1 MTPAADPSGH
11 GSPARTHDLVHD
23 AALRWPDRPALIEG
37 ATVLSYSQLDRRAE
51 DLARALVA
59 RGAAGDM
66 TIGVGAP
73 RSAEHV
79 IAALAVWKAGG
90 VYVPLATDLPPARIA
105 DMLGI
110 AGVRLTVGPGLTI
123 SEVADPP
130 VDQPLAGLPPAPE
143 SEDGAVACVYFT
155 SGSTGRPK
163 AVALTHAGIV
173 NEALWS
179 HDAFSIRPEDR
190 SGWLASPGF
199 AISRWELWTPLTAG
213 AAIAVSEEGAVREPG
228 ALRDW
233 LLDQGVTWSIVVT
246 GLAERL
252 FGVPWPANCPLRL
265 LVTGGEQLRVW
276 PRGLPFDVVNSYGV
290 TEASS
295 VRLAARL
302 DPFEGSAF
310 EGSTFEG
317 SRSTGPLPSVGRPIR
332 GTRVHVLDDALAPVP
347 DGEVGELF
355 IGGVGLARGYLGD
368 PEQTARRFVPDPFH
382 GGGRRLYRTGDL
394 VRVDEKGQVE
404 FVRRL
409 NDDPKVNG
417 VRVDLA
423 AVEAALLASPGVTG
437 AAAAIRVHDGERPRL
452 VGYLVADDDR
462 PAPDEVIDAVA
473 RRLPPQMVPGVLVRL
488 PSLPLLSSGKVDRGR
503 LPEPTA
509 DIVFRGRPAT
519 ARDETE
525 QQVIDVFREVLGRSD
540 IGAHDDFF
548 GLGGDSMGVARVR
561 QSLLERHGIDVPYTL
576 IFRQRTPRR
585 ICTAAS
591 DGGEEPR

>member
-1 MTPAADPSGH
+1 MTAAADPPGP
-11 GSPARTHDLVHD
+11 GRPARTHDLVRD

-37 ATVLSYSQLDRRAE
+37 DTVLSFRQLDRRAA
-51 DLARALVA
+51 DLAQALLA
-59 RGAAGDM
+59 RGAVRDM

-105 DMLGI
+105 EMLRI
-110 AGVRLTVGPGLTI
+110 AGVRLTVGPGPTI

-130 VDQPLAGLPPAPE
+130 VDRPLAGLPPAPE
-143 SEDGAVACVYFT
+143 GEDGAVACVYFT
-155 SGSTGRPK
+155 SGSTGSPK

-173 NEALWS
+173 NEARWS

-213 AAIAVSEEGAVREPG
+213 AAIAVSGEGHLREPE

-252 FGVPWPANCPLRL
+252 FGVPWPAGCPLRL

-276 PRGLPFDVVNSYGV
+276 PRGLPFEVVNSYGV

-302 DPFEGSAF
+302 GPSQ
-310 EGSTFEG
+310 GSTG
-317 SRSTGPLPSVGRPIR
+317 RLPSVGRPIR

-394 VRVDEKGQVE
+394 VRVDERGRVE

-409 NDDPKVNG
+409 NDDPKVGG

-423 AVEAALLASPGVTG
+423 AVEAALLAAPGVTG
-437 AAAAIRVHDGERPRL
+437 AAASIRVHDGERPRL
-452 VGYLVADDDR
+452 VGYLVTDDDR

-509 DIVFRGRPAT
+509 DIVFRGRRAA
-519 ARDETE
+519 ARDERE
-525 QQVIDVFREVLGRSD
+525 QRVIDVFREVLGRAD

>member
-1 MTPAADPSGH
+1 MTAAADPPGH
-11 GSPARTHDLVHD
+11 GRPAHTHDLVRD
-23 AALRWPDRPALIEG
+23 AARRWPDRPALIEG
-37 ATVLSYSQLDRRAE
+37 DTVLTHRQLDRRAE

-59 RGAAGDM
+59 RGAGGDM
-66 TIGVGAP
+66 TIGVGVP

-105 DMLGI
+105 DMLGV

-130 VDQPLAGLPPAPE
+130 VDPPLAGLPPAPE
-143 SEDGAVACVYFT
+143 GEDGAVACVYFT

-252 FGVPWPANCPLRL
+252 FGVPWPADCPLRL

-276 PRGLPFDVVNSYGV
+276 PRGLPFEVVNSYGV

-302 DPFEGSAF
+302 DSF
-310 EGSTFEG
+310 EGSTEG
-317 SRSTGPLPSVGRPIR
+317 LPSVGRPIR

-394 VRVDEKGQVE
+394 VRVDEKGRVE

-452 VGYLVADDDR
+452 VGYLVVDDDR
-462 PAPDEVIDAVA
+462 SAADEVIDAVA

-488 PSLPLLSSGKVDRGR
+488 SSLPLLSSGKVDRGR

-525 QQVIDVFREVLGRSD
+525 QQVIDVFREVLGRAD

>member
-1 MTPAADPSGH
+1 MTAAADPPGH
-11 GSPARTHDLVHD
+11 GRPAHTHDLVRD
-23 AALRWPDRPALIEG
+23 AARRWPDRPALIEG
-37 ATVLSYSQLDRRAE
+37 DTVLTHRQLDRRAE

-59 RGAAGDM
+59 RGAGGDM
-66 TIGVGAP
+66 TIGVGVP

-105 DMLGI
+105 DMLGV

-130 VDQPLAGLPPAPE
+130 VDRPLAGLPPAPE
-143 SEDGAVACVYFT
+143 GEDGAVACVYFT

-252 FGVPWPANCPLRL
+252 FGVPWPADCPLRL

-276 PRGLPFDVVNSYGV
+276 PRGLPFEVVNSYGV

-302 DPFEGSAF
+302 DPL
-310 EGSTFEG
+310 EGSTG
-317 SRSTGPLPSVGRPIR
+317 GLPSVGRPIR

-394 VRVDEKGQVE
+394 VRVDEKGRVE

-452 VGYLVADDDR
+452 VGYLVVDDDR
-462 PAPDEVIDAVA
+462 SAADEVIDAVA

-488 PSLPLLSSGKVDRGR
+488 SSLPLLSSGKVDRGR

-525 QQVIDVFREVLGRSD
+525 QQVIDVFREVLGRAD

>member
-1 MTPAADPSGH
+1 MTAAADPPGH
-11 GSPARTHDLVHD
+11 GRPARTHDLVRD

-37 ATVLSYSQLDRRAE
+37 DTVLSYRQLDQCAE
-51 DLARALVA
+51 DLAQALVA
-59 RGAAGDM
+59 RGAADDM
-66 TIGVGAP
+66 TIAVSAP

-90 VYVPLATDLPPARIA
+90 VCVPLATDLPPARITE
-105 DMLGI
+105 MLRI
-110 AGVRLTVGPGLTI
+110 AGVRLTVGPGPAI
-123 SEVADPP
+123 SEVADPA
-130 VDQPLAGLPPAPE
+130 VEQPLAGLPPAPE
-143 SEDGAVACVYFT
+143 GEDGAVACVYFT
-155 SGSTGRPK
+155 SGSTGSPK

-213 AAIAVSEEGAVREPG
+213 AAIAVSEEGTVREPG

-252 FGVPWPANCPLRL
+252 FGVPWPADCPLRL

-276 PRGLPFDVVNSYGV
+276 PRGLPFEVVNSYGV

-302 DPFEGSAF
+302 DPS
-310 EGSTFEG
+310 EGSTG
-317 SRSTGPLPSVGRPIR
+317 RLPSVGRPIR
-332 GTRVHVLDDALAPVP
+332 GTRVHVLDDALAPAP

-355 IGGVGLARGYLGD
+355 LGGVGLARGYLGD

-394 VRVDEKGQVE
+394 VRVDEKGRVE

-409 NDDPKVNG
+409 NDDPKVGG

-437 AAAAIRVHDGERPRL
+437 AAAAIRVDDGERPRL

-462 PAPDEVIDAVA
+462 LAPDEVIDAVA

-488 PSLPLLSSGKVDRGR
+488 TSLPLLSSGKVDRGR
-503 LPEPTA
+503 LPEPTV
-509 DIVFRGRPAT
+509 DTVFRARRAT

-525 QQVIDVFREVLGRSD
+525 QQVIDVFREVLGRAD

-591 DGGEEPR
+591 DGREEPR

>member
-1 MTPAADPSGH
+1 MTAAADPPGH
-11 GSPARTHDLVHD
+11 GRPARTHDLVRD

-37 ATVLSYSQLDRRAE
+37 DTVLNYRQLDRSAE
-51 DLARALVA
+51 DLAQTLVA
-59 RGAAGDM
+59 RGAAPDM
-66 TIGVGAP
+66 TIGVSAP

-90 VYVPLATDLPPARIA
+90 VCVPLATDLPPARIA
-105 DMLGI
+105 DMLRI
-110 AGVRLTVGPGLTI
+110 AGVRLAVGPGLTI

-143 SEDGAVACVYFT
+143 GEDGAVACVYFT
-155 SGSTGRPK
+155 SGSTGSPK
-163 AVALTHAGIV
+163 AVGLTHAGIV

-276 PRGLPFDVVNSYGV
+276 PRGLPFEVVNSYGV

-302 DPFEGSAF
+302 GPS
-310 EGSTFEG
+310 EGSTG
-317 SRSTGPLPSVGRPIR
+317 HLPSVGRPIR

-394 VRVDEKGQVE
+394 VRVDEKGRVE

-409 NDDPKVNG
+409 NDDPKVGG

-437 AAAAIRVHDGERPRL
+437 AAASIRVHDGERPRL
-452 VGYLVADDDR
+452 VGYLVVDDDR

-488 PSLPLLSSGKVDRGR
+488 TSLPLLSSGKVDRGR

-509 DIVFRGRPAT
+509 DIVFRGRRAT

-525 QQVIDVFREVLGRSD
+525 QRVIDVFREVLGRAD

>member
-11 GSPARTHDLVHD
+11 GSPARTHDLVRD

-37 ATVLSYSQLDRRAE
+37 ATVLSYGQLDRRAE

-317 SRSTGPLPSVGRPIR
+317 SRTTGPLPSVGRPIR

>member
-1 MTPAADPSGH
+1 MTAAADAPGH
-11 GSPARTHDLVHD
+11 SRPARTHDLVRD

-37 ATVLSYSQLDRRAE
+37 DTVLSYRQLDRRAE
-51 DLARALVA
+51 DLAQALVA
-59 RGAAGDM
+59 RGAARDM

-90 VYVPLATDLPPARIA
+90 VCVPLATDLPPARIA
-105 DMLGI
+105 DMLRI

-130 VDQPLAGLPPAPE
+130 VDQPIAGLPPAPE

-155 SGSTGRPK
+155 SGSTGSPK

-190 SGWLASPGF
+190 SSWLASPGF

-213 AAIAVSEEGAVREPG
+213 AAIAVSEEGPVREPG

-246 GLAERL
+246 GLAEQL
-252 FGVPWPANCPLRL
+252 FGVPWPAVCPLRL

-276 PRGLPFDVVNSYGV
+276 PRGLPFEVVNSYGV

-302 DPFEGSAF
+302 GPFEGS
-310 EGSTFEG
+310 
-317 SRSTGPLPSVGRPIR
+317 TGRLPSVGRPIR
-332 GTRVHVLDDALAPVP
+332 GTRVHVLDDALTPVP

-394 VRVDEKGQVE
+394 VRVDEKGRVE

-409 NDDPKVNG
+409 NDDPKVGG

-423 AVEAALLASPGVTG
+423 AVEAALLAAPGVTG
-437 AAAAIRVHDGERPRL
+437 AAASIRVHEGERPRL
-452 VGYLVADDDR
+452 VGYLVTDDDR

-488 PSLPLLSSGKVDRGR
+488 TSLPLLSSGKVDRGR

-509 DIVFRGRPAT
+509 DIVFRGRRGV

-525 QQVIDVFREVLGRSD
+525 QQVIDIFRDVLGRAD

-561 QSLLERHGIDVPYTL
+561 QSLLERLGIDVPYTL